1 MQIFEILGC
10 VIHDTDKTSG
20 YHNCKIV
27 DGGYNID
34 GGFYAHILPH
44 YGDHEFEFR
53 IENPEI
59 YDRILRA
66 YLKNETIGV
75 ILL

>member
-27 DGGYNID
+27 DGG
-34 GGFYAHILPH
+34 FYARILPH